1 MSRRNN
7 MNLLEIQKLS
17 KQYEEKAVLKDI
29 NLSLKKGK
37 TLGLIGPTGCGKTTL
52 LRIIDLIETP
62 SSGRIIF
69 NGQEIPKTKE
79 EQIKIRR
86 KMGMVFQKPIVFKGT
101 VYDNIGYGLKIRGKN
116 KEFYHDKIKYLLD
129 SLGLSGYEERDASTL
144 SGGETQRMALARALV
159 TDPELLLLD
168 EPTANLD
175 PQSTE
180 KIEDFIGKLRG
191 ERKTTVIIATHNLIQ
206 GQHLS
211 DEIAI
216 LNQKIFQIGEPED
229 VFRKPK
235 NRFVAEFVG
244 VKNVK
249 KGRSNI
255 VEEGLALI
263 DTGTITVYSS
273 TALEGKVYLS
283 IRPEDIT
290 ISQSKVETSAL
301 NEFNGEIKE
310 IKDSGGILD
319 LKIDVG
325 EVFSVF
331 MTRKSFADMGLTIGS
346 QVWLQFKASAVNVFE
361 V

>member
-1 MSRRNN
+1 
-7 MNLLEIQKLS
+7 
-17 KQYEEKAVLKDI
+17 
-29 NLSLKKGK
+29 
-37 TLGLIGPTGCGKTTL
+37 
-52 LRIIDLIETP
+52 
-62 SSGRIIF
+62 
-69 NGQEIPKTKE
+69 
-79 EQIKIRR
+79 
-86 KMGMVFQKPIVFKGT
+86 
-101 VYDNIGYGLKIRGKN
+101 
-116 KEFYHDKIKYLLD
+116 
-129 SLGLSGYEERDASTL
+129 
-144 SGGETQRMALARALV
+144 MALARALV

-180 KIEDFIGKLRG
+180 KIENFMENLRDEG
-191 ERKTTVIIATHNLIQ
+191 ETTIIIATHNLIQ

-216 LNQKIFQIGEPED
+216 LNKKIFQIGKPEE

-235 NRFVAEFVG
+235 SRFVADFVG

-249 KGRSNI
+249 KGSSRR

-263 DTGTITVYSS
+263 NTGTLHVYSS
-273 TALEGKVYLS
+273 ASLEGDVYMS

-290 ISQSKVETSAL
+290 ISQLKVETSAL

-346 QVWLQFKASAVNVFE
+346 KVWLQFKASAVNVFQ

>member
-1 MSRRNN
+1 
-7 MNLLEIQKLS
+7 MNLLEIQNLS
-17 KQYEEKAVLKDI
+17 KKYNGKNVLEDI
-29 NLSLKKGK
+29 NLYLKKGT

-62 SSGRIIF
+62 SSGKIIF
-69 NGQEIPKTKE
+69 NGLEIPKNK
-79 EQIKIRR
+79 KDRLDIRR
-86 KMGMVFQKPIVFKGT
+86 KMGMVYQKPIVFKGT
-101 VYDNIGYGLKIRGKN
+101 VYENIGYGLKIRGEDKDSYQ
-116 KEFYHDKIKYLLD
+116 EKIKNLLD
-129 SLGLSGYEERDASTL
+129 SLGLSGYEDRDASTL
-144 SGGETQRMALARALV
+144 SGGETQRMALARALI

-180 KIEDFIGKLRG
+180 KIENFLEKLRDEG
-191 ERKTTVIIATHNLIQ
+191 ETTVILATHNLIQ

-216 LNQKIFQIGEPED
+216 LNKKIFQIGKPEE

-249 KGRSNI
+249 KGISSKVDDNLT
-255 VEEGLALI
+255 VI
-263 DTGTITVYSS
+263 DIGTLKVYAASK
-273 TALEGKVYLS
+273 LEGNVYLS
-283 IRPEDIT
+283 IRPEEIT
-290 ISQSKVETSAL
+290 LSKSEVRTSAL

-319 LKIDVG
+319 LKIDAG
-325 EVFSVF
+325 DVFSVY
-331 MTRKSFADMGLTIGS
+331 MTQKSFSDMGLTIGS
-346 QVWLQFKASAVNVFE
+346 RVWLQFKASAVNVFE

>member
-1 MSRRNN
+1 
-7 MNLLEIQKLS
+7 
-17 KQYEEKAVLKDI
+17 
-29 NLSLKKGK
+29 
-37 TLGLIGPTGCGKTTL
+37 
-52 LRIIDLIETP
+52 
-62 SSGRIIF
+62 
-69 NGQEIPKTKE
+69 
-79 EQIKIRR
+79 
-86 KMGMVFQKPIVFKGT
+86 MVFQKPIVFKGT
-101 VYDNIGYGLKIRGKN
+101 VYDNICYGLKIRGEDKDS
-116 KEFYHDKIKYLLD
+116 YQDKIKYLLD
-129 SLGLSGYEERDASTL
+129 ALGLSGYEYRDASTL

-180 KIEDFIGKLRG
+180 KIENFMEQLRD
-191 ERKTTVIIATHNLIQ
+191 ERETTVIIATHNLIQ

-216 LNQKIFQIGEPED
+216 LNKKIFQIGKPED

-235 NRFVAEFVG
+235 SRFVAEFVG
-244 VKNVK
+244 VRNVK
-249 KGRSNI
+249 KGSSHK

-263 DTGTITVYSS
+263 DAGAINVYSS
-273 TALEGKVYLS
+273 AALEGDVYMS

-301 NEFNGEIKE
+301 NEFEGKIKE

-325 EVFSVF
+325 EVFSVY

-346 QVWLQFKASAVNVFE
+346 KVWLQFKASAVNVFE

>member
-1 MSRRNN
+1 
-7 MNLLEIQKLS
+7 MNLLEIQNLS
-17 KQYEEKAVLKDI
+17 KQYDGKKILEDI
-29 NLSLKKGK
+29 NLYLEKGT

-62 SSGRIIF
+62 SSGKIIF
-69 NGQEIPKTKE
+69 NGQEIPKTKKE
-79 EQIKIRR
+79 RIDIRR
-86 KMGMVFQKPIVFKGT
+86 KIGMVFQKPIVFKGT
-101 VYDNIGYGLKIRGKN
+101 VYDNIGYGLKIRGEN
-116 KEFYHDKIKYLLD
+116 KDSYQEKIKYLLD
-129 SLGLSGYEERDASTL
+129 SLGLSGYEDREASTL

-180 KIEDFIGKLRG
+180 KIENFMENLRDEG
-191 ERKTTVIIATHNLIQ
+191 ETTIIIATHNLIQ

-216 LNQKIFQIGEPED
+216 LNKKIFQIGKPEE

-235 NRFVAEFVG
+235 SRFVADFVG

-249 KGRSNI
+249 KGSSRR

-263 DTGTITVYSS
+263 NTGTLHVYSS
-273 TALEGKVYLS
+273 ASLEGDVYMS

-290 ISQSKVETSAL
+290 ISQLKVETSAL

-346 QVWLQFKASAVNVFE
+346 KVWLQFKASAVNVFE

>member
-1 MSRRNN
+1 
-7 MNLLEIQKLS
+7 MNLLEIQNLS
-17 KQYEEKAVLKDI
+17 KEYDEKKVLEDI
-29 NLSLKKGK
+29 NLYLKKGS

-62 SSGRIIF
+62 SSGKIIF
-69 NGQEIPKTKE
+69 NGLEIPKNKKD
-79 EQIKIRR
+79 QLDIRR
-86 KMGMVFQKPIVFKGT
+86 KMGMVYQKPIVLKGT
-101 VYDNIGYGLKIRGKN
+101 VYDNICYGLKIRGKN
-116 KEFYHDKIKYLLD
+116 KEEYQDKIIDLLE
-129 SLGLSGYEERDASTL
+129 SLGLGGYETRDASTL
-144 SGGETQRMALARALV
+144 SGGETQRMALARALI

-180 KIEDFIGKLRG
+180 KIENFLEKLREAG
-191 ERKTTVIIATHNLIQ
+191 KTTVIIATHNLIQ

-216 LNQKIFQIGEPED
+216 LNKKIFQMGKPEE

-235 NRFVAEFVG
+235 NKFVAEFVG

-249 KGRSNI
+249 KGISSKVEDNLTVINTRNI
-255 VEEGLALI
+255 K
-263 DTGTITVYSS
+263 VYATS
-273 TALEGKVYLS
+273 TLEGDVYLS
-283 IRPEDIT
+283 IRPEEIT
-290 ISQSKVETSAL
+290 LSRSEVRTSAL

-310 IKDSGGILD
+310 IRDSGGILD

-325 EVFSVF
+325 EVFSVY
-331 MTRKSFADMGLTIGS
+331 MTQKSFADMELTIGS
-346 QVWLQFKASAVNVFE
+346 KVWLQFKASAVNIFE

>member
-1 MSRRNN
+1 
-7 MNLLEIQKLS
+7 MNLLEIQNLS
-17 KQYEEKAVLKDI
+17 KKYDGKKVLEDI
-29 NLSLKKGK
+29 NIYLKKGS

-62 SSGRIIF
+62 SSGKIIF
-69 NGQEIPKTKE
+69 NGLEIPKNKKD
-79 EQIKIRR
+79 QLDIRR
-86 KMGMVFQKPIVFKGT
+86 KMGMVYQKPIVLKGT
-101 VYDNIGYGLKIRGKN
+101 VYDNICYGLKIRGEN
-116 KEFYHDKIKYLLD
+116 KEEYQDKIKDLLE
-129 SLGLSGYEERDASTL
+129 SLGLEGYETRDASTL
-144 SGGETQRMALARALV
+144 SGGETQRMALARALI

-180 KIEDFIGKLRG
+180 KIEKFLEHLREAG
-191 ERKTTVIIATHNLIQ
+191 KTTVIIATHNLIQ

-216 LNQKIFQIGEPED
+216 LNKKIFQIGKPEE

-249 KGRSNI
+249 KGISSKVEDNLTVINTGNI
-255 VEEGLALI
+255 K
-263 DTGTITVYSS
+263 VYATS
-273 TALEGKVYLS
+273 TLEGDVYLS
-283 IRPEDIT
+283 IRPEEIT
-290 ISQSKVETSAL
+290 LSRSEVRTSAL

-310 IKDSGGILD
+310 IRDSGGILD

-325 EVFSVF
+325 EVFSVY
-331 MTRKSFADMGLTIGS
+331 MTQKSFADMDLTIGS
-346 QVWLQFKASAVNVFE
+346 KVWLQFKASAVNIFE